1 MDIPVILQA
10 TSSLVARL
18 SHVIPV
24 RSWGLTHLSLRCNPN
39 YFGYMFFS
47 SLVLIFL
54 LSGSIVEKLWGL
66 TLQTRTMHC
75 SYGDI

>member
-1 MDIPVILQA
+1 MDMPVILQA
-10 TSSLVARL
+10 ASSLVARA

-24 RSWGLTHLSLRCNPN
+24 RSRGLTHLPLRCNPN
-39 YFGYMFFS
+39 YFGCIFFLS
-47 SLVLIFL
+47 PVFIFL
-54 LSGSIVEKLWGL
+54 LSGSIVKKLWGL